1 MNVKIPEPFC
11 TLTRYTLSYFGASLV
26 FFLKCRRSSSDEPY
40 MTENVI
46 QPSYDPRVQNENSKP
61 YNIAHLQDMSIQIL
75 EYYFAMTIDTDGV
88 PVTRNCL
95 DGRTGLTQI
104 TRTYIR
110 QCCDNNTFFI
120 KIIHV

>member
-11 TLTRYTLSYFGASLV
+11 TLTRYTLSYFGASFV

-88 PVTRNCL
+88 PVTRNSL

-110 QCCDNNTFFI
+110 TCCDNNT
-120 KIIHV
+120 VLC